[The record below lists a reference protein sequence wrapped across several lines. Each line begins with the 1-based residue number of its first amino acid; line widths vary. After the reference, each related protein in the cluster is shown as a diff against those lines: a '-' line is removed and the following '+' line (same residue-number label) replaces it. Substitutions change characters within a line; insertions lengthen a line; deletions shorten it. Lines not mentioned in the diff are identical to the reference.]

1 MPPSGTFALIG
12 RALTELG
19 YEYDRAAGLFVDQ
32 SGGDPMYLPDDPRM
46 TRNDAIISLAMQ
58 GLDVQALDN
67 ALARI
72 EGTD

>member
-1 MPPSGTFALIG
+1 MFALIG

-46 TRNDAIISLAMQ
+46 TRNDAIVSLAMQ
-58 GLDVQALDN
+58 GVDVQALDN

-72 EGTD
+72 EGTG

>member
-1 MPPSGTFALIG
+1 MPPSGTFSLLG

-46 TRNDAIISLAMQ
+46 TREDAIVSLAIQ
-58 GLDVQALDN
+58 GVDVQALHN
-67 ALARI
+67 ALERI
-72 EGTD
+72 EGAD